1 MWEWLERVFG
11 QGFMPHG
18 HCYLWSPGMV
28 WTQVSA
34 NLLIGVAY
42 AAIASTL
49 AVLVRRIKNIPFAW
63 VYLAFGTFILSC
75 GLTHFF
81 DIITV
86 WHPIY
91 WADAGVRV
99 VTATASVA
107 TAVLILPLVPRAAA
121 FAEDARL
128 SSERGRQLEIALADL
143 EKAHAQLAG
152 SERAAQQRARAS
164 EDQLRS
170 LVETMPQLS
179 WIADSDGRTTFRNK
193 RWQQYT
199 GLVLDDPSDDGW
211 QACLDPETAEHV
223 KGLWTEALS
232 TKMPYE
238 VEGRFQRADGESR
251 WFLVRASAL
260 LDDAGNVLAW
270 MGTCTDIHDQRMLHE
285 EELRTA
291 RMKDEFLATVSHELR
306 TPLNAILGW
315 SRMLKEGTLSPETR
329 EKAIE
334 SVQRNAV
341 AQTRLVDDLL
351 DVSRIISGK
360 MLIEPSLT
368 NPASAVEA
376 ALDAM
381 RPAALAKDL
390 DLSVTIDRDA
400 GLVMADAGRVQQII
414 WNLVGN
420 AVKFTPKHG
429 HVKVGVERIDGHVAI
444 TVADD
449 GIGIKRDFVS
459 HLFQRFSQEDGSIR
473 RSHGGLG
480 LGLAITKHLVELHG
494 GAISVH
500 SGGEGQGA
508 KFTVTLPRA
517 EARDSTVSQTAPAE
531 SATAPA
537 ERPELLGLRLLL
549 VEDDVDSREVVSAI
563 LEDTGV
569 EVTSADNAE
578 QALELLAR
586 VPIDVIL
593 SDVGLP
599 GQDGYAFIRAVRKN
613 PAFRGI
619 PAAAFTAFAHAED
632 RRQALD
638 AGFQMH
644 LRKPFDQTELF
655 AVIADLKKSTAK
667 L

>member
-1 MWEWLERVFG
+1 MAQRVFG

-28 WTQVSA
+28 WTQVTA

-49 AVLVRRIKNIPFAW
+49 VALVRRIKNIPFAW

-81 DIITV
+81 DIVTV

-128 SSERGRQLEIALADL
+128 SNARGRQLEVVLSDL
-143 EKAHAQLAG
+143 ETAHAQLAA
-152 SERAAQQRARAS
+152 SERAAQHRARTS

-179 WIADSDGRTTFRNK
+179 FIADPKGTTTFRNK
-193 RWQQYT
+193 RWQEYT
-199 GLVLDDPSDDGW
+199 GLVLEDPADERW
-211 QACLDPETAEHV
+211 QACLDLQTVEEV
-223 KGLWTEALS
+223 RRLWVEALS
-232 TKMPYE
+232 TKKPYE
-238 VEGRFQRADGESR
+238 VEGRFRRADGESR

-260 LDDAGNVLAW
+260 LGGAGQVLAW

-285 EELRTA
+285 ETLRTA

-329 EKAIE
+329 DKALE
-334 SVQRNAV
+334 SMHRNAV
-341 AQTRLVDDLL
+341 AQARLVDDLL

-368 NPASAVEA
+368 DPASAVEA
-376 ALDAM
+376 ALDAV
-381 RPAALAKDL
+381 RPAALAKGL
-390 DLSVTIDRDA
+390 DLSVSIEPDA

-420 AVKFTPKHG
+420 AVKFTPKQG
-429 HVKVGVERIDGHVAI
+429 HVQVGVQRADGRVAI
-444 TVADD
+444 TVKDD
-449 GIGIKRDFVS
+449 GIGIKRGFVA

-473 RSHGGLG
+473 RSYGGLG

-494 GAISVH
+494 GEISAY

-508 KFTVTLPRA
+508 TFTVTLPRV
-517 EARDSTVSQTAPAE
+517 EARAGAVPGGPAPQPVSPAD
-531 SATAPA
+531 
-537 ERPELLGLRLLL
+537 RPELKGLRLLL
-549 VEDDVDSREVVSAI
+549 VEDDVDSRDVVSAI

-569 EVTSADNAE
+569 HVASAENA
-578 QALELLAR
+578 QRAFELLAQG
-586 VPIDVIL
+586 PIDVIL

-599 GQDGYAFIRAVRKN
+599 GQDGYAFIRAVRNN
-613 PAFRGI
+613 PAFASI
-619 PAAAFTAFAHAED
+619 PAAALTAFAHTED
-632 RRQALD
+632 RKRALE
-638 AGFQMH
+638 AGFQTH
-644 LRKPFDQTELF
+644 LRKPFDQSELF
-655 AVIADLKKSTAK
+655 AVIADLKQNAPQGSGSK
-667 L
+667 